1 MKLEY
6 KIDLL
11 TSKLSYLRKDREYC
25 QEVTKE
31 AMTEFHAEFM
41 RLISDLSKH
50 QKELIYKFM
59 NNNIAQPQNPL
70 GEVESQNK
78 ETPESIK
85 KVFKE
90 IAKKTHPDLT
100 GEENTE
106 LFQKAQNAVD
116 THSYSEILEIAEGLD
131 IPPPEPT
138 REDVRLLEREI
149 ISVNR
154 EIKKIKETY
163 AWTWYH
169 SSNKDSVMERYIVKI
184 TNMCAGA

>member
-59 NNNIAQPQNPL
+59 NNNVAQPQNPL
-70 GEVESQNK
+70 GRSGITKQRNTRK
-78 ETPESIK
+78 YK

-90 IAKKTHPDLT
+90 IAKKD
-100 GEENTE
+100 
-106 LFQKAQNAVD
+106 
-116 THSYSEILEIAEGLD
+116 
-131 IPPPEPT
+131 PP
-138 REDVRLLEREI
+138 
-149 ISVNR
+149 
-154 EIKKIKETY
+154 
-163 AWTWYH
+163 
-169 SSNKDSVMERYIVKI
+169 
-184 TNMCAGA
+184 